1 MDCSTPGSSVLH
13 CFPKMAQSHVHCVSD
28 AIISSSAALF
38 FSLQSFQHQGLFQWV
53 SSLHQ
58 VAIVLEL
65 QTQHQSFQWIFRLD
79 FLYVH
84 VCFTVRCSEVK
95 YMCIYNYYILL
106 DDWSLYH
113 YIILFFASRKS
124 FWLEPTLSAI
134 SIVTPVLFCSP
145 FTWTTSVHPFT
156 FLSLNSRLSW
166 CSVSHPHSCCGSTW
180 TKCACLGFVLTLVWQ
195 SADTMEAKA

>member
-1 MDCSTPGSSVLH
+1 MTNPVESFICTWKERIFCHCWVESSVFFFCWVHLVHSVVQSLCLLTDLSDPRPITESGSWSLLLH
-13 CFPKMAQSHVHCVSD
+13 LLLSGSRF
-28 AIISSSAALF
+28 SS
-38 FSLQSFQHQGLFQWV
+38 
-53 SSLHQ
+53 
-58 VAIVLEL
+58 
-65 QTQHQSFQWIFRLD
+65 
-79 FLYVH
+79 VH

-95 YMCIYNYYILL
+95 YMCIYNYCIFL

-145 FTWTTSVHPFT
+145 FTWTTSVRPFT

-166 CSVSHPHSCCGSTW
+166 NLVSHPHSCCGSTW
-180 TKCACLGFVLTLVWQ
+180 TKCTCLGFVLTLVWQ